1 MPYKK
6 VPMSPETEKLMKK
19 QLKAFRKKFHRDPGP
34 EDPVFFNPEA
44 DTPEPMPEPVASSML
59 ASILEAARDANIRP
73 EILYAMKKTGRIVTA
88 QNAQY
93 LTPEELAEWDA
104 AIDEFRTLN

>member
-1 MPYKK
+1 MPRNNI
-6 VPMSPETEKLMKK
+6 PMSPEMARLLKK

-34 EDPVFFNPEA
+34 EDPVFFDPSA
-44 DTPEPMPEPVASSML
+44 STPQPMFEPAASSIL
-59 ASILEAARDANIRP
+59 SSILEAAREANIRP
-73 EILYAMKKTGRIVTA
+73 EILYAMKKTCRIVTA

-93 LTPEELAEWDA
+93 LTPEELAEWDG

>member
-1 MPYKK
+1 MPDKK
-6 VPMSPETEKLMKK
+6 IPISPETAKLLKK
-19 QLKAFRKKFHRDPGP
+19 QLKAFRKKYHRDPGP
-34 EDPVFFNPEA
+34 DDPVFFDPTA
-44 DTPEPMPEPVASSML
+44 DSPQPMPEPVASSML
-59 ASILEAARDANIRP
+59 ASILKAAREANIRP

-104 AIDEFRTLN
+104 AIGEFRTLN